1 MSFKTSPVSE
11 LENYPDFLYN
21 KGSFSVN
28 RRPVKHHK
36 RTYYSPIKISAG
48 ECSLTRTRRGI
59 QLVII
64 APGSRPTMLDN
75 ADTFYLVSG
84 GQAGGGTRERN
95 VYDTR
100 GTDVLSVLRVNC
112 ALASSRERR
121 PVHRLLRGPGG
132 GRARLKICERASSSR
147 SRPISSTPRTTSS
160 SYYRCSSAVA
170 CDFDGGVVDGGSNA
184 HRLQAN

>member
-1 MSFKTSPVSE
+1 MKE
-11 LENYPDFLYN
+11 YHE
-21 KGSFSVN
+21 
-28 RRPVKHHK
+28 
-36 RTYYSPIKISAG
+36 RTYYPAIKISAC
-48 ECSLTRTRRGI
+48 ECSPTRTHGGI

-64 APGSRPTMLDN
+64 ALGSRPTMLNN

-121 PVHRLLRGPGG
+121 PVRRLLQGPEAA
-132 GRARLKICERASSSR
+132 ARS
-147 SRPISSTPRTTSS
+147 
-160 SYYRCSSAVA
+160 
-170 CDFDGGVVDGGSNA
+170 
-184 HRLQAN
+184 